1 MCFSF
6 ASSAAQSCLTLC
18 DARDGSPPGSSVHGL
33 SQARMLEWVVLP
45 FSRGFAQPR
54 DRTCVSCI
62 GRWILY
68 HLSHQGSPVMCNWG
82 KFWTRH
88 KETKSPTATF
98 EELEA
103 RAGRRA
109 SPRSQHHKRAGRPP
123 KPPSGQLPYTPL
135 SSPRIRKQLIPLGGG
150 TKGTCFCSHT
160 PLLQQG
166 PSKALPEFLVW
177 PPVDFY

>member
-1 MCFSF
+1 MGCPSLLQGIC
-6 ASSAAQSCLTLC
+6 STQ
-18 DARDGSPPGSSVHGL
+18 GSNLRLLHWQVDSLPSEPPGL
-33 SQARMLEWVVLP
+33 
-45 FSRGFAQPR
+45 
-54 DRTCVSCI
+54 
-62 GRWILY
+62 
-68 HLSHQGSPVMCNWG
+68 VMCNWG
-82 KFWTRH
+82 KFWTKRH
-88 KETKSPTATF
+88 KETQSPTATF

-109 SPRSQHHKRAGRPP
+109 SPCSQHHKRAGRPP

-150 TKGTCFCSHT
+150 TKGTCFCSRT